1 MLENKILTEKYKII
15 DGKVYAVFEET
26 GEKRELNG
34 CEVRVELSKDNAG
47 LESHKANLEQM
58 LEDVNKKLKENYELD
73 GKLAA
78 LGYCKKDQPV
88 YTKTIE
94 GLVLKDKD
102 GKPKIR
108 GYTHQR
114 TCAHKEGL

>member
-1 MLENKILTEKYKII
+1 MLNNKILTEKYKII

-26 GEKRELNG
+26 GEKRAVDG
-34 CEVRVELSKDNAG
+34 CDVRVELARDNAG
-47 LESHKANLEQM
+47 LETHKSNLEQM

-78 LGYCKKDQPV
+78 LGFCKKDQPV
-88 YTKTIE
+88 YAKTIE

-102 GKPKIR
+102 GKPKIK

-114 TCAHKEGL
+114 ACTHREGL